1 VRKFIQDATFILS
14 SLFGEKCD
22 KKNCRL
28 FLFLRM
34 FPLSNPW
41 ETLLRKQTL
50 ENDAGIGSGLPA
62 FENFQLKL

>member
-1 VRKFIQDATFILS
+1 MQHLFLVLYLAKNMTRKIA
-14 SLFGEKCD
+14 
-22 KKNCRL
+22 RL

-50 ENDAGIGSGLPA
+50 ENDAGIGSSLPA